1 MEPEDRT
8 GDRRHDKQSEARRT
22 RARIFLAVAALF
34 LYSAVTQAFAA
45 GADAS
50 DRLWSAVLA
59 LIAVGSGLYFWR
71 VMREERS
78 GADGDAPE
86 T

>member
-1 MEPEDRT
+1 MEPEEQT
-8 GDRRHDKQSEARRT
+8 GDQRHDKPGEARRT

-34 LYSAVTQAFAA
+34 LFSAVNQWFDR
-45 GADAS
+45 GADGS

-59 LIAVGSGLYFWR
+59 LIAVGSGIYFWR
-71 VMREERS
+71 AMREERS
-78 GADGDAPE
+78 REDGDAPE

>member
-1 MEPEDRT
+1 MEPEEQT
-8 GDRRHDKQSEARRT
+8 GDRRRDAPDKARRT

-34 LYSAVTQAFAA
+34 LYSAVTQWLAG

-50 DRLWSAVLA
+50 DRLASAVLA

-78 GADGDAPE
+78 GGDGDAPE
-86 T
+86 A

>member
-1 MEPEDRT
+1 MEPEDQA
-8 GDRRHDKQSEARRT
+8 GDRRRDELDKARRT

-34 LYSAVTQAFAA
+34 LYSAATQGFAPGA
-45 GADAS
+45 GAS

-71 VMREERS
+71 VMGEERS
-78 GADGDAPE
+78 GGDGDAPE
-86 T
+86 A